1 MMGVISGHKLTPA
14 DDKRFSET
22 VYSLVCEE
30 CQMCQHKMQ
39 DKEHYNAEQ
48 RIYFKGRYEAYC
60 NILSDMNI
68 REDTRIRGMADAYNE
83 IVYMLNNFVMGCKK
97 RSMNE

>member
-14 DDKRFSET
+14 EDKRFSET

-30 CQMCQHKMQ
+30 CQICQHKMQ
-39 DKEHYNAEQ
+39 DKEHYDAEQ

-60 NILSDMNI
+60 SILSDMNI
-68 REDTRIRGMADAYNE
+68 REDTRIRGMADAFNE
-83 IVYMLNNFVMGCKK
+83 IVYMLNCFAMGCKK
-97 RSMNE
+97 RSVNE